1 MPAHDTQQRTVFI
14 TGASTGIGRATAEL
28 FLQKGWQV
36 WGSSRKGIL
45 PWEHANLHPVLLD
58 LADPGSIQEAAR
70 FFLEKGRRL
79 DVLIN
84 NGGGGIF
91 AAWEDMSS
99 ADIRSQFEIL
109 VFGPMELTR
118 LLLPALKESRGC
130 LINVTSL
137 AASFPIP
144 FLATYSAAKAAWSN
158 ATQGLQLELKGSGV
172 RIIDLQ
178 PGDIRTDFHQSMGKR
193 TLSPEYAEQGERCYQ
208 YIEQTMA
215 SSPLPHGVAD
225 KILDLAGQEKP
236 EPVAAVGSFFQSSL
250 APFGKRFLPQSLL
263 NLILRRLYRLEG

>member
-1 MPAHDTQQRTVFI
+1 MSEQDRQQRTAFI

-28 FLQKGWQV
+28 FLQKGWRV
-36 WGSSRKGIL
+36 WGSSRKGVL
-45 PWEHANLHPVLLD
+45 PWEHPHLHALSLD
-58 LADPGSIQEAAR
+58 LADPDSIHNAAR
-70 FFLEKGRRL
+70 IILEEAGRL
-79 DVLIN
+79 DALIN

-99 ADIRSQFEIL
+99 ADIRSQFEVL

-118 LLLPALKESRGC
+118 LLLPALKENRGC
-130 LINVTSL
+130 LINITSL

-144 FLATYSAAKAAWSN
+144 FLAAYSAAKAAWSN
-158 ATQGLQLELKGSGV
+158 ATQGLQLELHGSGV

-193 TLSPEYAEQGERCYQ
+193 PLSPEYAEQGEKCYQ
-208 YIEQTMA
+208 YIEETMA
-215 SSPLPHGVAD
+215 SAPLPHGVAD
-225 KILDLAGQEKP
+225 KILGLVGQQKP
-236 EPVAAVGSFFQSSL
+236 EPVAAAGSFFQSCL

-263 NLILRRLYRLEG
+263 NLILRRLYRLES